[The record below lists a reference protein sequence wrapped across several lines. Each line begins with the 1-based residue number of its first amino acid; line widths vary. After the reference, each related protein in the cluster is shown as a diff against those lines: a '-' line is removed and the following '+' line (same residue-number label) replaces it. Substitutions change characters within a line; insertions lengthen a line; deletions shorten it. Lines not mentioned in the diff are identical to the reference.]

1 MMVGFLSLTASASL
15 VAATHLISALSVGAV
30 ATFGAIASALGLLG
44 LLIILIGAGL
54 LLIFH
59 ESEIE
64 AWLNACPWSKN
75 RQQKYIDDSNK
86 CSAVRASTWQHKMEN
101 ALTDFYSMLYSPAIN
116 IQRFL
121 SVFKV
126 QISAPLTNELE
137 GFSARFYWSKEGD
150 DKIQEINHHQL
161 AKLSSGWKLYPN
173 RTGYYFEFTEGRLC
187 ELLNLEVG
195 SSIELIIEVESY
207 PNGKGKKVIESATEL
222 YSLPTVVTKKD
233 DGYLIAN
240 GVRYIKKLSRL
251 NQKFRFPERPP
262 IR

>member
-1 MMVGFLSLTASASL
+1 
-15 VAATHLISALSVGAV
+15 
-30 ATFGAIASALGLLG
+30 
-44 LLIILIGAGL
+44 
-54 LLIFH
+54 
-59 ESEIE
+59 
-64 AWLNACPWSKN
+64 
-75 RQQKYIDDSNK
+75 
-86 CSAVRASTWQHKMEN
+86 MEN

-126 QISAPLTNELE
+126 QVSAPLTNELE
-137 GFSARFYWSKEGD
+137 GFSDRFYWSKEGD

-173 RTGYYFEFTEGRLC
+173 RTGYYFEFTEGKLC

-233 DGYLIAN
+233 DGYLITK
-240 GVRYIKKLSRL
+240 GVRYIKELSRL